1 MKTTSVQPQ
10 HEQDH
15 HGNQEPSRARNQEPL
30 RALRTSQPNEEAQL
44 VRAPAC
50 VPLDLAS
57 RPLERVRL
65 GEQPPRFVLEH
76 IEILLRR
83 ASRPTVSNHGKSMA
97 NPWQSRVINFTPAN
111 WRAIKGHQLHT
122 CELAS
127 NQGSSTSHLRIGE
140 QPIDSLSHHTR
151 DLLRRLH
158 QTDHAT
164 IARDA
169 LRARVLQH
177 QFPEQLTCGE
187 GRVRRGEHLHAAT
200 SIPGAA
206 HRRRRPAPATPTR
219 RQVSPAV
226 AVLVRGDG
234 PSRSDQQVPT

>member
-1 MKTTSVQPQ
+1 MRPAGPRESTVGKRSLGRAATEICPRAHRDSV
-10 HEQDH
+10 
-15 HGNQEPSRARNQEPL
+15 
-30 RALRTSQPNEEAQL
+30 T
-44 VRAPAC
+44 
-50 VPLDLAS
+50 AS
-57 RPLERVRL
+57 
-65 GEQPPRFVLEH
+65 
-76 IEILLRR
+76 IETDGQQSWQI
-83 ASRPTVSNHGKSMA
+83 HGKSM
-97 NPWQSRVINFTPAN
+97 
-111 WRAIKGHQLHT
+111 AIKGHQLHT

-200 SIPGAA
+200 SIPGEA

>member
-1 MKTTSVQPQ
+1 MRKLSLYERQ
-10 HEQDH
+10 H
-15 HGNQEPSRARNQEPL
+15 
-30 RALRTSQPNEEAQL
+30 
-44 VRAPAC
+44 
-50 VPLDLAS
+50 AS
-57 RPLERVRL
+57 RWTSRVDRWNAFAWASSHRDL
-65 GEQPPRFVLEH
+65 SSSTSRFCYGEHRD
-76 IEILLRR
+76 RR
-83 ASRPTVSNHGKSMA
+83 SAIMA
-97 NPWQSRVINFTPAN
+97 NPWQIH
-111 WRAIKGHQLHT
+111 G
-122 CELAS
+122 

-200 SIPGAA
+200 SIPGEA

>member
-15 HGNQEPSRARNQEPL
+15 HGNQEPSRARNQESL
-30 RALRTSQPNEEAQL
+30 RALRTSQPDEEAQL

-57 RPLERVRL
+57 RPLESVRL
-65 GEQPPRFVLEH
+65 GEQPPRIVLEH

-97 NPWQSRVINFTPAN
+97 IH
-111 WRAIKGHQLHT
+111 G
-122 CELAS
+122 

-164 IARDA
+164 IACDA

-200 SIPGAA
+200 SIPGEA

-234 PSRSDQQVPT
+234 PSRYDEQVPT